1 MKKDERIQTT
11 INRSAAIGFF
21 IWEFL
26 LSISLN
32 YRFWILKQH
41 PREIWDI
48 FAIFCFGIFFVPILC
63 AKKGIFFPLSKWGW
77 LALCIFLFTLFFI
90 MGQIHSVVDVGGV
103 LIGLLLATGLIFGIA
118 HFLTR
123 RWERKEGI
131 EDEK

>member
-1 MKKDERIQTT
+1 MKNDERIQST
-11 INRSAAIGFF
+11 INRFAAAGFF
-21 IWEFL
+21 IWQLL

-48 FAIFCFGIFFVPILC
+48 FAIFCFGIIFVSIAC

-77 LALCIFLFTLFFI
+77 LALCIFLFALFLI
-90 MGQIHSVVDVGGV
+90 KGRIHSVGDVGGF
-103 LIGLLLATGLIFGIA
+103 LIGMLIAMGLLIGIT
-118 HFLTR
+118 HFLDR
-123 RWERKEGI
+123 RWKRKEGF